1 MRSSLFFDSIIT
13 DHSFFSPETLT
24 AQWEKFG
31 RHTEICFKVHS
42 GNPQGAA
49 EDHKKAKLWISA

>member
-1 MRSSLFFDSIIT
+1 MFFDSIIT

-31 RHTEICFKVHS
+31 RQTEICFKVRS
-42 GNPQGAA
+42 GDPQGAA